1 MSRPVD
7 TTGGAAMRLLRL
19 SRCRHREA
27 LAGVGLLIVATA
39 LFSIFPEID
48 LSISGFFQADG
59 AGFVGQRNGLVLA
72 LYRAIPPVAWTVAL
86 ACAAMLV
93 VSRWRPVPARWRHRA
108 AMLLAL
114 LVVGDL
120 GVVNLGFK
128 EIWGRARPAQ
138 IAEFG
143 GPARFTPALRPTDQ
157 CRHNCS
163 FVSGHASAGF
173 ALMAVG
179 ALGSARTRR
188 RWLAIGAA
196 AGLLAG
202 LARISQGGH
211 FASDIVFA
219 GLVMW
224 ATLWALR
231 EAALRW
237 RRRRRRR
244 PRAA

>member
-1 MSRPVD
+1 MS
-7 TTGGAAMRLLRL
+7 LLRPN
-19 SRCRHREA
+19 RCRRREA
-27 LAGVGLLIVATA
+27 LAGLGLLVAAAT
-39 LFSIFPEID
+39 LFSVWPAID
-48 LSISGFFQADG
+48 LAVSGVFHAQG
-59 AGFVGQRNGLVLA
+59 AGFSGQRSALVMA

-86 ACAAMLV
+86 ACAAALLAA
-93 VSRWRPVPARWRHRA
+93 RWRPVPARWRHRT

-120 GVVNLGFK
+120 GIVNLGFK
-128 EIWGRARPAQ
+128 ELWGRARPAQ

-143 GPARFTPALRPTDQ
+143 GPARFTPALQPTDQ

-173 ALMAVG
+173 ALMAIG

-188 RWLAIGAA
+188 RWLAIGTA

-202 LARISQGGH
+202 LARVSQGGH
-211 FASDIVFA
+211 FASDVVFA

-224 ATLWALR
+224 ATLWVLR

-237 RRRRRRR
+237 QVRRRRRARR
-244 PRAA
+244 EQPAGV